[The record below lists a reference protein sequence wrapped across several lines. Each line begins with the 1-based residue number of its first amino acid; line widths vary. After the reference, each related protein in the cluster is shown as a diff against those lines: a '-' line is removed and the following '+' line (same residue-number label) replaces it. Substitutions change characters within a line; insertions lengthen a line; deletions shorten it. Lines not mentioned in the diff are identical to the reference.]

1 MDVTW
6 IFLYPLFTCTQLS
19 AASSERKMLST
30 LSIVGRSFPP
40 VPRTAVLK
48 RASSRSDLEAY
59 ELMCRE
65 DSVSSAAEA
74 THPGKKR
81 KKVKFRD
88 LLSPVMKKPTIL
100 QISGIKS
107 TEYCSY
113 FQSKDTYD
121 SNYYE
126 SNFSLQYHRRPT
138 KDFMDTQKGISCI
151 ERKNIIHWLLQVG
164 NKLQLPCEY
173 ILSGVCLFERCLG
186 KKQYKWQEANK
197 TAIACLILS
206 SKLDELREKSEMHI
220 YTVYMSKVDTH
231 GFNTEALV
239 EAEADVLALLDFEI
253 VQPNCATFIKIFLEE
268 LGNLEKDIFLL
279 CCYLTESFVADYN
292 SHKYLFSTIAETVVK
307 VAIKSMDVEC
317 KNGNFLDLFKSICP
331 DSISC
336 LHDIKKC
343 MLATHSQSVSDY
355 CEKYNNVHSITLN
368 FSIEL

>member
-1 MDVTW
+1 
-6 IFLYPLFTCTQLS
+6 
-19 AASSERKMLST
+19 MLST
-30 LSIVGRSFPP
+30 LSIAGRSFPP
-40 VPRTAVLK
+40 VPRTALLK
-48 RASSRSDLEAY
+48 RSSSRSDIEAY

-65 DSVSSAAEA
+65 ESLSSPVP
-74 THPGKKR
+74 TPHLVKKR

-88 LLSPVMKKPTIL
+88 LLSPDMKKSAIL
-100 QISGIKS
+100 QNSQNSRIKTS
-107 TEYCSY
+107 EYSSY
-113 FQSKDTYD
+113 FKSKDTID
-121 SNYYE
+121 SNYYD
-126 SNFSLQYHRRPT
+126 SNFSLQCHRRPT
-138 KDFMDTQKGISCI
+138 KDFMDTQKGITSI
-151 ERKNIIHWLLQVG
+151 ERKNIIHWMLQVG
-164 NKLQLPCEY
+164 HKLQLPCEY

-197 TAIACLILS
+197 TAIACLIVS

-220 YTVYMSKVDTH
+220 YTVYISKVDTH
-231 GFNTEALV
+231 GFTTEALV

-307 VAIKSMDVEC
+307 VAIKSMDMEC
-317 KNGNFLDLFKSICP
+317 KNGDFLDLFKSICP

-355 CEKYNNVHSITLN
+355 CEQYNNVHSITLN

>member
-1 MDVTW
+1 
-6 IFLYPLFTCTQLS
+6 
-19 AASSERKMLST
+19 MLST
-30 LSIVGRSFPP
+30 LSIAGRSFPP
-40 VPRTAVLK
+40 VPRTALLK
-48 RASSRSDLEAY
+48 RASSRSDIEAY

-65 DSVSSAAEA
+65 ESLSSPVP
-74 THPGKKR
+74 TPHLVKKR

-88 LLSPVMKKPTIL
+88 LLSPDMKKSAII
-100 QISGIKS
+100 QNSQNSRIKTS
-107 TEYCSY
+107 EYSSY
-113 FQSKDTYD
+113 FKSKDTID
-121 SNYYE
+121 SNYYD

-138 KDFMDTQKGISCI
+138 KDFMDTQKGITSI
-151 ERKNIIHWLLQVG
+151 ERKNIIHWMLQVG
-164 NKLQLPCEY
+164 HKLQLPCEY

-220 YTVYMSKVDTH
+220 YTVYISKVDTH
-231 GFNTEALV
+231 GFTTEALV

-317 KNGNFLDLFKSICP
+317 KNGDFLDLFKSICP

-343 MLATHSQSVSDY
+343 MLATHSQTVSDY
-355 CEKYNNVHSITLN
+355 CEQYNNVHSITLN

>member
-1 MDVTW
+1 
-6 IFLYPLFTCTQLS
+6 
-19 AASSERKMLST
+19 MLST
-30 LSIVGRSFPP
+30 LSIAGRSFPP
-40 VPRTAVLK
+40 VPRTALLK
-48 RASSRSDLEAY
+48 RASSRSDIEAY

-65 DSVSSAAEA
+65 ESLSSPVP
-74 THPGKKR
+74 TPHLVKKR

-88 LLSPVMKKPTIL
+88 LLSPDMKKSAII
-100 QISGIKS
+100 QNSQNSRIKTS
-107 TEYCSY
+107 EYSSY
-113 FQSKDTYD
+113 FKSKDTID
-121 SNYYE
+121 SNYYD

-138 KDFMDTQKGISCI
+138 KDFMDTQKGITSI
-151 ERKNIIHWLLQVG
+151 ERKNIIHWMLQVG
-164 NKLQLPCEY
+164 HKLQLPCEY

-220 YTVYMSKVDTH
+220 YTVYISKVDTH
-231 GFNTEALV
+231 GFTTEALV

-317 KNGNFLDLFKSICP
+317 KNGDFLDLFKSICP

-343 MLATHSQSVSDY
+343 MLATHSQTVSDY
-355 CEKYNNVHSITLN
+355 CEQYNNVLSITLN

>member
-1 MDVTW
+1 
-6 IFLYPLFTCTQLS
+6 
-19 AASSERKMLST
+19 MLST
-30 LSIVGRSFPP
+30 LSIAGRSFPP
-40 VPRTAVLK
+40 VPRTALLK
-48 RASSRSDLEAY
+48 RASSRSDIEAY

-65 DSVSSAAEA
+65 DSLSSPVPT
-74 THPGKKR
+74 THLGKKR

-88 LLSPVMKKPTIL
+88 LLSPDMKKPAIL
-100 QISGIKS
+100 QNSQNSRIKTS
-107 TEYCSY
+107 EYSSY
-113 FQSKDTYD
+113 FKSKDTID
-121 SNYYE
+121 SNYYD

-138 KDFMDTQKGISCI
+138 KDFMDTQKGITSI
-151 ERKNIIHWLLQVG
+151 ERKNIIHWMLQVG
-164 NKLQLPCEY
+164 HKLQLPCEY

-220 YTVYMSKVDTH
+220 YTVYISKVDTH
-231 GFNTEALV
+231 GFTTEALV

-307 VAIKSMDVEC
+307 VAIKSMDVE
-317 KNGNFLDLFKSICP
+317 LSLIH
-331 DSISC
+331 I
-336 LHDIKKC
+336 
-343 MLATHSQSVSDY
+343 
-355 CEKYNNVHSITLN
+355 
-368 FSIEL
+368 